1 MPPIVIAGAI
11 AAAGAVGGAVIGSK
25 ASGKA
30 ADAQTQAANYAADLQ
45 AKAAADA
52 LAFQKQQFAQGQQNI
67 APWLTAGQS
76 GLSSLLYGLGLGTMT
91 PVTQDQM
98 QQASALQTQ
107 LSQIQKFSPMISQ
120 TETLQGFIG
129 KLEGMLA
136 HPENMDPNDRAIT
149 QNFLARLQANPG
161 IFDSLKP
168 SNVDATMANLQSQI
182 ATSQAPQIT
191 PGSATGMPL
200 GYGEFTKNFGAEDF
214 TADPGYQFR
223 LSEGNKA
230 IERSAA
236 ARGGALSGGA
246 VKAAERYSSGL
257 ASQEYQN
264 AFDRYVNQQTNKYN
278 KFASLAGVGQIAANT
293 ATAAGQN
300 YANNAGNILMG
311 SAGNIGDLAT
321 QAANARASGYIG
333 SANAWGGA
341 LGNIG
346 NTAMNTVLLSQL
358 LKPQPTT
365 GGGTYPWW

>member
-30 ADAQTQAANYAADLQ
+30 ADTQTAAANYAADLQ

-52 LAFQKQQFAQGQQNI
+52 LAFQKQQFAQGQANI
-67 APWLTAGQS
+67 APWLTS
-76 GLSSLLYGLGLGTMT
+76 GTVGLQALLQGLGIGNLAQTGTGFPALAPAMD
-91 PVTQDQM
+91 PYA
-98 QQASALQTQ
+98 QQRTQ
-107 LSQIQKFSPMISQ
+107 LTTALDQLNK
-120 TETLQGFIG
+120 LKQGTPLPTTSNPSDILG
-129 KLEGMLA
+129 GLA
-136 HPENMDPNDRAIT
+136 AIT
-149 QNFLARLQANPG
+149 GQALNPLDPGSIDAGIAAVQKQLDSLPAPGTAAQPSWTVTPGQANPAYG
-161 IFDSLKP
+161 LNF
-168 SNVDATMANLQSQI
+168 
-182 ATSQAPQIT
+182 
-191 PGSATGMPL
+191 
-200 GYGEFTKNFGAEDF
+200 GEFTKNFGPEDF

-293 ATAAGQN
+293 ANAAGQN

-311 SAGNIGDLAT
+311 SANNIGDLAT

-346 NTAMNTVLLSQL
+346 NTAMNTILLSQL
-358 LKPQPTT
+358 LRPSTPPFNPNPTMT
-365 GGGTYPWW
+365 FP